1 MQSTNGY
8 EIQARSIIKL
18 GDAYAVSLPRK
29 LVDELEISDSDRRKK
44 NIVVVWKVNDGIAT
58 ILLKKLDVAEI
69 MEAYFNNK
77 LTSSSVQPSSINTL
91 ISALTKPYSLSLSE

>member
-69 MEAYFNNK
+69 MEAA
-77 LTSSSVQPSSINTL
+77 TI
-91 ISALTKPYSLSLSE
+91 